1 MLPEETET
9 DASPPSPLRPLL
21 RGALMASQVLPES
34 PPMTTLLLEVS
45 PEYADPSAE
54 GLDVVFPDSP
64 VLPELPELAVP
75 ELVP

>member
-1 MLPEETET
+1 
-9 DASPPSPLRPLL
+9 
-21 RGALMASQVLPES
+21 
-34 PPMTTLLLEVS
+34 MTTLLLEVS